1 MKANASERPQSKAN
15 NGARRPAWLFVRA
28 PAIDLAVAAL
38 RRAALHRMACG
49 SARLY
54 TTLAQAPAARPTT
67 GCPSVTQGLGLGL
80 LRLLLPPLLLQARLP
95 PPAL

>member
-1 MKANASERPQSKAN
+1 
-15 NGARRPAWLFVRA
+15 
-28 PAIDLAVAAL
+28 
-38 RRAALHRMACG
+38 MACG
-49 SARLY
+49 SAWLY